1 MTLSGTIRRFKRLLS
16 GTCLSAGL
24 LLGVFVSAAEA
35 QTLPADYAGTTTTPD
50 TTGTSTST
58 TDPVVMTTGSVPKK
72 AALAD
77 GGAVNARATKLS
89 GLDTLEDPT
98 EDTSFGRQNSR
109 ESSLDGLRPAIRPVG
124 ETPGIRLGSFILRPS
139 LTQSVGMEKT
149 SSAGTSSSRS
159 YLETD
164 LKGTLTSDWS
174 LHQLTIS
181 GEGVYQRNLSG
192 EGQVKPSANINAD
205 LRLDLSDQTV
215 AHITGGYALTRE
227 SATDPNAVLNAIDQS
242 NVSTF
247 SGGASVERDFGL
259 IRGLAAV
266 DLSRSDYSDVT
277 LSDGSALSLEDRN
290 RNTYGGRLRVGYEI
304 SPALIPFLEA
314 SASRT
319 VYDLSA
325 DSAGYER
332 DMTSYTG
339 KAGVEVDLG
348 DKLKGELGAGYR
360 TVSFADARLASI
372 NALVLDASAVWS
384 PRRGTD
390 VTLGMKTTVE
400 PSVSAGQSGYVNRTL
415 SAEIAQQMRDN
426 MVAKLAA
433 TQSWR
438 FYEPAGTRESVSTA
452 TASLSYGLTRYLDL
466 TGNIGWERTAPE
478 NGSST
483 DVLRAGVGLTLKR

>member
-1 MTLSGTIRRFKRLLS
+1 MTVSGTMRRSLRLVS
-16 GTCLSAGL
+16 STCLSAGL
-24 LLGVFVSAAEA
+24 ALAVCASVASA
-35 QTLPADYAGTTTTPD
+35 QTLPADYSVTPAQSGTTTATATDPMVS
-50 TTGTSTST
+50 TTGA
-58 TDPVVMTTGSVPKK
+58 VAKK

-77 GGAVNARATKLS
+77 GEALNARATKLS
-89 GLDTLEDPT
+89 GLDSLNGASEDAG
-98 EDTSFGRQNSR
+98 FGRQNMR
-109 ESSLDGLRPAIRPVG
+109 EGTLDGLRPAIRPVG
-124 ETPGIRLGSFILRPS
+124 ETPGIRLGSFVLRPS

-149 SSAGTSSSRS
+149 SSAGASSSRS
-159 YLETD
+159 YLETN

-247 SGGASVERDFGL
+247 SGGASIERDFGL

-266 DLSRSDYSDVT
+266 DLSRTSYSDVT

-325 DSAGYER
+325 DNAGYER
-332 DMTSYTG
+332 DMTSYAG
-339 KAGVEVDLG
+339 KAGVQVDLG
-348 DKLKGELGAGYR
+348 DKLKGEVGAGYR

-372 NALVLDASAVWS
+372 NALVLDANAVWS

-390 VTLGMKTTVE
+390 VTLGLKTSVE
-400 PSVSAGQSGYVNRTL
+400 PSVSAGQSGYLNRTL
-415 SAEIAQQMRDN
+415 SAEIAQQMFDN

-438 FYEPAGTRESVSTA
+438 SYEPSGTRETVSTA
-452 TASLSYGLTRYLDL
+452 TASLSYGLTRSLDL
-466 TGNIGWERTAPE
+466 TGNLGWERTSPE